1 MPVFSDAKPL
11 RVLIAGAG
19 IGGLFAA
26 ISLRHAGHHVEIF
39 ESSRFA
45 TELGAAIH
53 LPPNVNGL
61 LHRVGINPEEFNC
74 NDAEFVTVYDSQ
86 GNVVSTKDVRNLRNV
101 YPYPWKLS
109 HRIDLH
115 EALKH
120 AAVTP
125 DGPGRPA
132 VIHLRSRVVG
142 CDCNG
147 PSLKLDDGRTITGD
161 LVIGADGVHS
171 ALRRIV
177 AQEDIAPTPS
187 GGSAFR
193 FLIPISKVEEN
204 PETRQLLARPG
215 ELQLWDGTYRR
226 LVIYPCRNNTELN
239 FVCLH
244 PDKESEGSKEGW
256 NNAASLE
263 QVLKVYDEFCPPMK
277 ALLRMVNPEEIKLW
291 RLLDRKALGTWI
303 SGSSCLIGDAAH
315 PFLPHQGQGGAQAI
329 EDGAALGA
337 LFPLGTKP
345 GDVPS
350 RLELYMKCRYD
361 RATMVQNYSRLAAFK
376 TSPDD
381 KVGGTSTDPLE
392 FSRINFGHDAY
403 DYAENVLLK
412 SRAFGAVHRG
422 PLTTVFGPSQL
433 PTLASALSG
442 LPSLRVS
449 FRTRRNY
456 LETFLPN
463 SGSSIRAMGGWA
475 TASLVL
481 TRHSAKH
488 TSLALSIPD
497 AIISSSSKEIETFTP
512 IILDNDID
520 RVAFGTEQGLPV
532 CYAEIREY
540 NLGDKRLLT
549 VGRGEDIFIGI
560 IVTVAIKKD
569 AQVFFSK
576 LIEAELAGKYP
587 ALAHVI
593 GRIQK
598 LEVSE
603 VVDVVST
610 SVRNGAQ

>member
-1 MPVFSDAKPL
+1 MPVSSDAKPL

-45 TELGAAIH
+45 TEVGAAIH
-53 LPPNVNGL
+53 LPPNVHGL
-61 LHRVGINPEEFNC
+61 LRRVGIHPETFNC

-86 GNVVSTKDVRNLRNV
+86 GNTVSSKDVRNLQSV
-101 YPYPWKLS
+101 YPYSWKLS

-120 AAVTP
+120 AAVDP

-132 VIHLRSRVVG
+132 LIHLRSRIVG
-142 CDCNG
+142 CDCDE
-147 PSLKLDDGRTITGD
+147 PSLTLDNGQTITGD

-171 ALRRIV
+171 VLRQFV

-193 FLIPISKVEEN
+193 FLIPISKVQEN

-244 PDKESEGSKEGW
+244 PDKESEGSTEGW
-256 NNAASLE
+256 NNAASLD
-263 QVLKVYDEFCPPMK
+263 QVLKVYDEFCPAMK

-303 SGSSCLIGDAAH
+303 SGKSCLIGDAAH

-337 LFPLGTKP
+337 LFPFGTKP
-345 GDVPS
+345 AEVAA
-350 RLELYMKCRYD
+350 RLELYMACRYN
-361 RATMVQNYSRLAAFK
+361 RATMVQEYSRLAAFK

-403 DYAENVLLK
+403 DFAENVLLK
-412 SRAFGAVHRG
+412 TQGSAAPHQG
-422 PLTTVFGPSQL
+422 PLTRVFG
-433 PTLASALSG
+433 LSG
-442 LPSLRVS
+442 LPTIGFAVGGQSSLVVS

-456 LETFLPN
+456 LETFLPTYN
-463 SGSSIRAMGGWA
+463 SSIQAMGGWA
-475 TASLVL
+475 SVSLAL
-481 TRHSAKH
+481 TCHSEKH
-488 TSLALSIPD
+488 ARLALSIPN
-497 AIISSSSKEIETFTP
+497 AIIDPDSKKIETFTP
-512 IILDNDID
+512 VIFGNDID
-520 RVAFGTEQGLPV
+520 RVASGTEQGLPL
-532 CYAEIREY
+532 CYADIRQY
-540 NLGDKRLLT
+540 AMGDNRLLT
-549 VGRGEDIFIGI
+549 VGRGEDIFVGI
-560 IVTVAIKKD
+560 SVAMAAKNN
-569 AQVFFSK
+569 AQVFFSRFTD
-576 LIEAELAGKYP
+576 AELSAKHP
-587 ALAHVI
+587 ALAHI
-593 GRIQK
+593 IRRIQK
-598 LEVSE
+598 LEVHEVLE
-603 VVDVVST
+603 VVSEAST
-610 SVRNGAQ
+610 KRVQ

>member
-1 MPVFSDAKPL
+1 MTVSAEATPL

-61 LHRVGINPEEFNC
+61 LRRVGINPEDFNC

-86 GNVVSTKDVRNLRNV
+86 GNVVSTKDVRNLRSV

-125 DGPGRPA
+125 DGPGRPV

-142 CDCNG
+142 CDCSA
-147 PSLKLDDGRTITGD
+147 PSLTLDDGQTISGD

-171 ALRRIV
+171 VLRQFV

-244 PDKESEGSKEGW
+244 PDRESEGSTEGW

-263 QVLKVYDEFCPPMK
+263 QVLKVYDEFCPAMK

-303 SGSSCLIGDAAH
+303 SGSTCLIGDAAH

-345 GDVPS
+345 GDVAA
-350 RLELYMKCRYD
+350 RLEFYMKCRYD

-403 DYAENVLLK
+403 DYAENVFIK
-412 SRAFGAVHRG
+412 SRGSAAAHQG
-422 PLTTVFGPSQL
+422 PLTTVFGPSRL
-433 PTLASALSG
+433 SNIASTLSSQ
-442 LPSLRVS
+442 PSLRVS

-456 LETFLPN
+456 LETFLP
-463 SGSSIRAMGGWA
+463 SSESSIRAMGGWA
-475 TASLVL
+475 TASLSL

-488 TSLALSIPD
+488 ASLALSIPN
-497 AIISSSSKEIETFTP
+497 AIINSGSKEIETFTP
-512 IILDNDID
+512 VVFDNDID
-520 RVAFGTEQGLPV
+520 RVAFGTQQSVPV

-540 NLGDKRLLT
+540 TLGDKRLLT

-560 IVTVAIKKD
+560 TVAVAGTHD

-576 LIEAELAGKYP
+576 VADADLAGRYP
-587 ALAHVI
+587 ALAHVL

-598 LEVSE
+598 LEVLD
-603 VVDVVST
+603 VVDVVGTDAS
-610 SVRNGAQ
+610 NGIH

>member
-1 MPVFSDAKPL
+1 MAESAEARPL

-53 LPPNVNGL
+53 LPPNVHGL
-61 LHRVGINPEEFNC
+61 LRRFGINPEEFNC
-74 NDAEFVTVYDSQ
+74 NDAQFVTVYDSG
-86 GNVVSTKDVRNLRNV
+86 GNVVSSKDVRNLRSV
-101 YPYPWKLS
+101 YPFSWKLS

-120 AAVTP
+120 AAVSP

-132 VIHLRSRVVG
+132 VIYLRSRVVS
-142 CDCNG
+142 CDCLA
-147 PSLKLDDGRTITGD
+147 PSLTLDNGKNITGD
-161 LVIGADGVHS
+161 LIIGADGVHS
-171 ALRRIV
+171 ALRQFV

-193 FLIPISKVEEN
+193 FLIPVSKVEEN

-215 ELQLWDGTYRR
+215 EMQLWDGIYRR

-244 PDKESEGSKEGW
+244 PDGESEGSTEGW

-263 QVLKVYDEFCPPMK
+263 QVLKVYDEFCPAMK
-277 ALLRMVNPEEIKLW
+277 ALLRMVNPEDIKLW
-291 RLLDRKALGTWI
+291 RLLDDKALGTWI
-303 SGSSCLIGDAAH
+303 SGKSCLIGDAAH

-345 GDVPS
+345 AEVAA
-350 RLELYMKCRYD
+350 RLQLYMKCRYD
-361 RATMVQNYSRLAAFK
+361 RATMVQEYSRLAAFK

-403 DYAENVLLK
+403 DFAENVLLK
-412 SRAFGAVHRG
+412 TRESAAAHQG
-422 PLTTVFGPSQL
+422 PLTRVFGPSS
-433 PTLASALSG
+433 LAKPPSTMSG
-442 LPSLRVS
+442 QSSLVVS

-456 LETFLPN
+456 LETFLPTYDC
-463 SGSSIRAMGGWA
+463 SIRAMGGWA
-475 TASLVL
+475 TVSLAF
-481 TRHSAKH
+481 TRHGEQHAR
-488 TSLALSIPD
+488 LVLSIPD
-497 AIISSSSKEIETFTP
+497 AMIDPGNQEIETFTP
-512 IILDNDID
+512 VIFDNDID
-520 RVAFGTEQGLPV
+520 SVMFGTEQGLPL
-532 CYAEIREY
+532 CYADIREY
-540 NLGDKRLLT
+540 TLGDNRLLT

-560 IVTVAIKKD
+560 SVVMTAKND
-569 AQVFFSK
+569 TQVFFSQFT
-576 LIEAELAGKYP
+576 EAEMSSKYP

-598 LEVSE
+598 LEVVEVIE
-603 VVDVVST
+603 VVGAAET
-610 SVRNGAQ
+610 SVQ

>member
-1 MPVFSDAKPL
+1 MTVSSEAKPL

-53 LPPNVNGL
+53 LPPNVHGL
-61 LHRVGINPEEFNC
+61 LRRVGINPETFNC

-86 GNVVSTKDVRNLRNV
+86 GNVVSSKEVRNLRNV
-101 YPYPWKLS
+101 YPYSWKLS
-109 HRIDLH
+109 HRVDLH

-120 AAVTP
+120 AAVSP

-142 CDCNG
+142 CDCDA
-147 PSLKLDDGRTITGD
+147 PSLTLDNGQTIIGD

-171 ALRRIV
+171 ALRQFV
-177 AQEDIAPTPS
+177 AREDIAPTPS

-244 PDKESEGSKEGW
+244 PDRESEGSTEGW
-256 NNAASLE
+256 NNAASLD
-263 QVLKVYDEFCPPMK
+263 QVLKVYDEFCPAMK
-277 ALLRMVNPEEIKLW
+277 ALLRMVNPEDIKLW
-291 RLLDRKALGTWI
+291 RLLERKALGTWI
-303 SGSSCLIGDAAH
+303 SGKSCLIGDAAH

-345 GDVPS
+345 AEVAG
-350 RLELYMKCRYD
+350 RLELYIKCRYD
-361 RATMVQNYSRLAAFK
+361 RATMVQEYSRLAAFK
-376 TSPDD
+376 TGPDD

-403 DYAENVLLK
+403 DFAENVLLK
-412 SRAFGAVHRG
+412 TRGSTAPHHG
-422 PLTTVFGPSQL
+422 PLTRVFGPSGL
-433 PTLASALSG
+433 AKPPFTLGGQSSVV
-442 LPSLRVS
+442 VS

-456 LETFLPN
+456 LETFLPTYD
-463 SGSSIRAMGGWA
+463 SSIRAMGGWA
-475 TASLVL
+475 TVSLTL
-481 TRHSAKH
+481 TRHGDKH
-488 TSLALSIPD
+488 ARLALSVPN
-497 AIISSSSKEIETFTP
+497 AIIDPGSKEIETFTP
-512 IILDNDID
+512 VIFDNDID
-520 RVAFGTEQGLPV
+520 RVAFSTEQGLQM
-532 CYAEIREY
+532 CYADIREY
-540 NLGDKRLLT
+540 TLGDNRLLT

-560 IVTVAIKKD
+560 SVATSAKKD
-569 AQVFFSK
+569 TQVFFSRFAD
-576 LIEAELAGKYP
+576 AELSAKYP

-598 LEVSE
+598 LEVVE
-603 VVDVVST
+603 VVEVL
-610 SVRNGAQ
+610 GADGV